1 MSKPVTR
8 IVFSALVVL
17 ILVVGVYFTVQAASS
32 QASLGG
38 ERVVTTAGLMPD
50 TQHVRSSFSGLSTF
64 DLQSGSYQDSYQ
76 DSGHGGCDHDSPD
89 D

>member
-1 MSKPVTR
+1 MSKSATR

-17 ILVVGVYFTVQAASS
+17 VLVVGVYFTVQAASS

-50 TQHVRSSFSGLSTF
+50 TQHVRSSFSGSSAF
-64 DLQSGSYQDSYQ
+64 NLQSDSYQDSYQ
-76 DSGHGGCDHDSPD
+76 ESGHGGCDRESPD